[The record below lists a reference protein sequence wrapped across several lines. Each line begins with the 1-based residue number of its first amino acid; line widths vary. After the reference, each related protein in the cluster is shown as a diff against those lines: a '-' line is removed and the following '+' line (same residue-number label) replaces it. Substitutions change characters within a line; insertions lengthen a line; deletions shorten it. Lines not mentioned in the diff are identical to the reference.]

1 MGSLELS
8 LKDISDI
15 WKKESEK
22 GSVIFTINRESDLVK
37 KFNKGE
43 LSAND
48 FLRLL
53 EGTLPIDSLMYY
65 LNNDKLD
72 KQKDSK
78 LKKTAV
84 EIMFT
89 NGLLTQE
96 QYKNLIG
103 KYE

>member
-1 MGSLELS
+1 M
-8 LKDISDI
+8 
-15 WKKESEK
+15 
-22 GSVIFTINRESDLVK
+22 TLVK
-37 KFNKGE
+37 KFNEGE
-43 LSAND
+43 LSAKD

-78 LKKTAV
+78 LKRSAA
-84 EIMFT
+84 EIMFA

-96 QYKNLIG
+96 QYKKLIG
-103 KYE
+103 KYER